1 VTDSLQPSRV
11 WVIGRGGLLG
21 AHVAS
26 AVTAAGH
33 EVIDGPAIPWQDP
46 GAASAALEAGLDR
59 FLGEVG
65 DASWGIL
72 WCAGAGVTNTSRELL
87 DLELRTFR
95 SFVSALALRLNP
107 ERAVRGRFFL
117 ASSAGGAYGGSSE
130 PPFTEHSRAAPASPY
145 GETKLAMEE
154 AVREAVVPASVP
166 TLIGRIANLYGP
178 GQNLA
183 KGQGLISQLCAA
195 SASGGTVPLFAD
207 LGTLRDY
214 VYAADCGAM
223 IVAALWG
230 RDGEAI
236 ADTPSAEP
244 VVKILC
250 SGEATSIQGVLDA
263 FQAAFGVAAP
273 VAITPPTPGKQT
285 LDLRLSSVVGAHL
298 SRYARTPL
306 VEGMR
311 RVMASVP
318 QQNRNE

>member
-1 VTDSLQPSRV
+1 MSDSLQPSRV
-11 WVIGRGGLLG
+11 WVIGSGGLLG
-21 AHVAS
+21 THVSS
-26 AVTAAGH
+26 AVAAAGH
-33 EVIDGPAIPWQDP
+33 ERFDGPAIPWQDP
-46 GAASAALEAGLDR
+46 DAANAALEGGLDR

-65 DASWGIL
+65 NAGWGIL

-95 SFVSALALRLNP
+95 SFVSALVLRLDA
-107 ERAVRGRFFL
+107 ERAGRGRFFL

-130 PPFTEHSRAAPASPY
+130 PPFTEHSPATPASPY

-154 AVREAVVPASVP
+154 AVCETVAAAGVPV
-166 TLIGRIANLYGP
+166 LIGRIANLYGP

-183 KGQGLISQLCAA
+183 KGQGLVSQLCAA
-195 SASGGTVPLFAD
+195 SATGGTVPLFAD

-214 VYAADCGAM
+214 VYAADCAAM

-230 RDGEAI
+230 QDGEAI
-236 ADTPSAEP
+236 ADTPSADP

-263 FQAAFGVAAP
+263 FETAFGVPAP
-273 VAITPPTPGKQT
+273 VTITPPTSGNQT